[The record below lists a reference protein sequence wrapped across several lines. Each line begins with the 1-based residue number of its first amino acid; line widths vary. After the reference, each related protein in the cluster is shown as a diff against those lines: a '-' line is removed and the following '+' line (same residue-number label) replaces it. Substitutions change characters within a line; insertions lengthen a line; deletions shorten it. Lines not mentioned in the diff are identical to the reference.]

1 MDWVTL
7 VEKIGVLGAVTIGM
21 FWLIS
26 ERLLPM
32 INGKKNSKNNKN
44 NPMSIILSLEAIKHE
59 LMEIRRV
66 LDKNS
71 EKLTDLDHLIRE
83 RIPK

>member
-1 MDWVTL
+1 MEWIDL
-7 VEKIGVLGAVTIGM
+7 VEKVGVLGAVIIGM

-32 INGKKNSKNNKN
+32 VNGKKNSKNSKN
-44 NPMSIILSLEAIKHE
+44 NPVSIILSLEAIKYE
-59 LMEIRRV
+59 LSEIRKV
-66 LDKNS
+66 IDKNS